1 MTKKFPLPLI
11 ILLIIALKFASACP
25 RQWFIIATWPD
36 SRYSNILVLQHLME
50 GTVMKEK
57 AARACF
63 RDLSLVFFMPAASLL
78 TCLDVGLKISVDS
91 IHKDHLLKKVSV

>member
-1 MTKKFPLPLI
+1 
-11 ILLIIALKFASACP
+11 
-25 RQWFIIATWPD
+25 
-36 SRYSNILVLQHLME
+36 
-50 GTVMKEK
+50 MKEK

-91 IHKDHLLKKVSV
+91 IHKDHLEKKKIVSSL